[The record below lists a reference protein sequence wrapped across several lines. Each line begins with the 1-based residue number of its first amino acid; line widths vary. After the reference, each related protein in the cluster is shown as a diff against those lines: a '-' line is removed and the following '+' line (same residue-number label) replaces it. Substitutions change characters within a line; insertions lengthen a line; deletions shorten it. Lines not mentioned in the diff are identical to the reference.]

1 MAEDLDATHR
11 FYVAIRNIRRGRSQ
25 IPLAYWAHGR
35 DDLDVTQMSVLMALV
50 ERPEGLS
57 IRALAA
63 AEQLDAGNASRTTA
77 KLAESGLLCR
87 EPSAADGRSVVVK
100 ATTAGI
106 ALGRKLIQRR
116 DEFIGRVL
124 GTFRPSDRAHVISI
138 LERIDL
144 AFQEFASS
152 LVIDTPQERGRRMSR
167 VVPRRISAR

>member
-1 MAEDLDATHR
+1 MAEDPDAVHR

-35 DDLDVTQMSVLMALV
+35 DDLDVTQMGVLMALV
-50 ERPEGLS
+50 ENPGGLS
-57 IRALAA
+57 IRDLAA
-63 AEQLDAGNASRTTA
+63 GEQIDAGNASRTAA
-77 KLAESGLLCR
+77 KLADGGLLCR
-87 EPSAADGRSVVVK
+87 EPSAADGRSVLVK
-100 ATTAGI
+100 ATPAGF

-124 GTFRPSDRAHVISI
+124 GTFRTSEREHVISI

-152 LVIDTPQERGRRMSR
+152 MLIDAPRERVRRMPGAA
-167 VVPRRISAR
+167 PRRTSLR